1 MKICAKAETWPL
13 AEVFTISRG
22 SRTETEIVTVII
34 NDGTFVGR
42 GECMANPRYDETQ
55 ESVLACI
62 NNLNFDDRFNKQK
75 LQKVLPACAA
85 RNAIDCAL
93 WDLDAKK
100 SGKRVSDLVG
110 VRKNETLTTAF
121 TISVDSPQKM
131 AAAASRHAK
140 RPLLK
145 IKISGG
151 EDDIERVKA
160 VRYGA
165 PNSRLIVD
173 ANEAWTVNMIEP
185 LSAQLKV
192 LGVEMIEQPLPKDL
206 DGALADIPHVVP
218 FCADESCHTRQ
229 DLKRLLGLYEAINIK
244 LDKTGGLTEALL
256 LKQEAI
262 AKGFK
267 IMVGCMISTS
277 LAMAPAYMVA
287 CGAEY
292 VDIDGPLLLKKDR
305 QHGLKFTGSSVSP
318 PVTALWG

>member
-1 MKICAKAETWPL
+1 
-13 AEVFTISRG
+13 
-22 SRTETEIVTVII
+22 
-34 NDGTFVGR
+34 
-42 GECMANPRYDETQ
+42 
-55 ESVLACI
+55 
-62 NNLNFDDRFNKQK
+62 
-75 LQKVLPACAA
+75 
-85 RNAIDCAL
+85 
-93 WDLDAKK
+93 
-100 SGKRVSDLVG
+100 
-110 VRKNETLTTAF
+110 
-121 TISVDSPQKM
+121 
-131 AAAASRHAK
+131 
-140 RPLLK
+140 
-145 IKISGG
+145 
-151 EDDIERVKA
+151 
-160 VRYGA
+160 
-165 PNSRLIVD
+165 
-173 ANEAWTVNMIEP
+173 
-185 LSAQLKV
+185 
-192 LGVEMIEQPLPKDL
+192 MIEQPLPKDL